1 MAIKIKGFKRAN
13 REHKCLC
20 KASKNTINEESAQ
33 YPLDDKYLR
42 VLQTEAS
49 IVFDRIMKQATKE
62 IYEVLISD

>member
-1 MAIKIKGFKRAN
+1 MALKIKGFKKEN
-13 REHKCLC
+13 TKPKCLC
-20 KASKNTINEESAQ
+20 KSNRKTINTETAQ

-62 IYEVLISD
+62 IYQALISD